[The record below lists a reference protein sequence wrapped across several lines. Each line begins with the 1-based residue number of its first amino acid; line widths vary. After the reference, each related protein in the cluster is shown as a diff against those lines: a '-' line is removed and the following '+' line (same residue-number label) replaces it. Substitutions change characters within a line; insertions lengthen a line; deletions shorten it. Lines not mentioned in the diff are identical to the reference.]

1 MTMALALMASSQLFA
16 QNDAPKMSAEDHVSM
31 LDEKLSLTADQKTKL
46 TTLFTDFDKMRSE
59 QKRQSKEEMDAF
71 EASVL
76 AVLTTEQQATY
87 KQMQSERKE
96 PPANGNMKGGKPADR
111 KGGPQGG
118 GPAPKDMS
126 AQRIKQLDEKLSLT
140 ADQKAKIQ
148 ALYDAF
154 DKQMEAERNSGS
166 KPDPEAMKTNMDKLD
181 SDIAALLTSDQQTA
195 YKQFLQDEAANRPQ
209 GRPGKPDKQPK
220 GKK

>member
-1 MTMALALMASSQLFA
+1 MTIAVAMMASPSLFA
-16 QNDAPKMSAEDHVSM
+16 QADAPEKMTQEQRTAKHIEM
-31 LDEKLSLTADQKTKL
+31 LDEKLSLTSEQKTKL
-46 TTLFTDFDKMRSE
+46 TTLFTDFE
-59 QKRQSKEEMDAF
+59 QKRDQQKQQSKEDMEAF

-87 KQMQSERKE
+87 KQMQSERKD
-96 PPANGNMKGGKPADR
+96 PPSRDKGDK
-111 KGGPQGG
+111 KGGPQGQG

-126 AQRIKQLDEKLSLT
+126 AQRLKQLDEKLSLT
-140 ADQKAKIQ
+140 DDQKTKIQ

-154 DKQMEAERNSGS
+154 DKQMEAERTSGS

-195 YKQFLQDEAANRPQ
+195 YKQFLQDEAAARQN
-209 GRPGKPDKQPK
+209 GRPGKPDKQ
-220 GKK
+220 KKSKK